1 MSNNVG
7 SIEVNNLR
15 KTFEGGRTIAVED
28 ISFECE
34 AGTITTLLGP
44 SGCGKT
50 TTLRCIAG
58 LETPDS
64 GKIDIGGT
72 TLYDSDEGVNTP
84 AENRDI
90 GMMFQTYA
98 VWPHLSVFDN
108 VAFPLEIRNESEEYI
123 DERVTEVLDQ
133 MDIGELADRY
143 PNTLSGGQQQRVALA
158 RAIVYNPRS
167 LLLDEPLSNLDARLR
182 QRMRFELLK
191 LQNEL
196 GLTTLYVTHSQ
207 DEAMVLSD
215 KIIVMNQG
223 RMIQRGRPEEIYAD
237 PNNEFVADFIGESN
251 ILPVGS
257 YDSERKMAS
266 VEGIDNQF
274 KMRENGNPDSIVIR
288 PEDIQ
293 IHDMDSGVDSDETN
307 GFGGIVDTV
316 FFLGDKWKLEIDVG
330 GNIITCYT
338 QAEERYQPGT
348 HIYCTV
354 DPNDVNPVN
363 RSRNPS
369 K

>member
-1 MSNNVG
+1 MNDAVG
-7 SIEVNNLR
+7 SIEVHNLR
-15 KTFEGGRTIAVED
+15 KTFEGGETVAVQDE
-28 ISFECE
+28 SFECD

-72 TLYDSDEGVNTP
+72 TVYNSDESLNT
-84 AENRDI
+84 ATENRDI

-98 VWPHLSVFDN
+98 VWPHLTVFDN
-108 VAFPLEIRNESEEYI
+108 VAFPLNIRQESDEYI
-123 DERVTEVLDQ
+123 NERVTEVLEL

-143 PNTLSGGQQQRVALA
+143 PNQLSGGQQQRVALA
-158 RAIVYNPRS
+158 RAIVYNPKS

-215 KIIVMNQG
+215 RIIVMNQG
-223 RMIQRGRPEEIYAD
+223 RMIQRGAPEEIYAD
-237 PNNEFVADFIGESN
+237 PANEFVADFIGESN
-251 ILPVGS
+251 ILPIAS
-257 YDSERKMAS
+257 YDSETKMVS

-274 KMRENGNPDSIVIR
+274 KMMENGNPDSIVIR

-293 IHDMDSGVDSDETN
+293 VHDMDSGVDKDATN
-307 GFGGIVDTV
+307 GFAGIVDTV
-316 FFLGDKWKLEIDVG
+316 FFLGDKWKIELDVG
-330 GNIITCYT
+330 GNIIVCYT
-338 QAEERYQPGT
+338 ETEERFQAGSQV
-348 HIYCTV
+348 YCTV
-354 DPNDVNPVN
+354 DPQDVNPVM
-363 RSRNPS
+363 